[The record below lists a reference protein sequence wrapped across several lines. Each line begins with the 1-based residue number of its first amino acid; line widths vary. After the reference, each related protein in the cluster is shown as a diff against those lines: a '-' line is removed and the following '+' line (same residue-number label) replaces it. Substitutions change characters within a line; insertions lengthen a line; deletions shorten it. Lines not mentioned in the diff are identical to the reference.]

1 MNYEKAYNQLINVVM
16 DEIDNVS
23 VETAEKVQVIH
34 SLTTDNPR
42 SNEQGITAD
51 QWKQMT
57 STERVDFKA
66 QNPETYDNALRG
78 NFSKG
83 E

>member
-1 MNYEKAYNQLINVVM
+1 MNYERAYNQLINVVM

-23 VETAEKVQVIH
+23 VEAAKEVQVIH
-34 SLTTDNPR
+34 SLTTDNST

-51 QWKQMT
+51 EWKRMT
-57 STERVDFKA
+57 YTERVDFKA

-78 NFSKG
+78 KF

>member
-23 VETAEKVQVIH
+23 VEAAGKVQVIH
-34 SLTTDNPR
+34 LLATDNPT

-51 QWKQMT
+51 EWKQMT
-57 STERVDFKA
+57 YTERVDFKA
-66 QNPETYDNALRG
+66 QNPEIYNNALHG
-78 NFSKG
+78 KF

>member
-16 DEIDNVS
+16 DEIDSVS
-23 VETAEKVQVIH
+23 VEAAEKVQVIH
-34 SLTTDNPR
+34 SLTTDNPT

-51 QWKQMT
+51 EWKQMT
-57 STERVDFKA
+57 YTERVDLKA
-66 QNPETYDNALRG
+66 QNPEMYNNALHG
-78 NFSKG
+78 KF

>member
-23 VETAEKVQVIH
+23 VEAAKEVQVIH
-34 SLTTDNPR
+34 SFATDNPT

-51 QWKQMT
+51 EWKQMT
-57 STERVDFKA
+57 YTERVDFKA
-66 QNPETYDNALRG
+66 QNPKIYNNALHG
-78 NFSKG
+78 KF

>member
-1 MNYEKAYNQLINVVM
+1 MNYEKAYQQLITVVM

-23 VETAEKVQVIH
+23 VEAAEKVQVIH
-34 SLTTDNPR
+34 SLTTDNPT

-51 QWKQMT
+51 EWKQMT
-57 STERVDFKA
+57 YAERVDFKA
-66 QNPETYDNALRG
+66 QDPEMYNNALHG
-78 NFSKG
+78 KF

>member
-23 VETAEKVQVIH
+23 VEAAGKVQVIH
-34 SLTTDNPR
+34 SLATDNPT
-42 SNEQGITAD
+42 SNQQGITAD
-51 QWKQMT
+51 EWKQMT
-57 STERVDFKA
+57 YTERVDFKA
-66 QNPETYDNALRG
+66 QDPEMYNNALHG
-78 NFSKG
+78 KF

>member
-1 MNYEKAYNQLINVVM
+1 MNYEKAYQQLITVVM

-23 VETAEKVQVIH
+23 VEAAEKVQVIH
-34 SLTTDNPR
+34 SLTTDNPT

-51 QWKQMT
+51 EWKQMT
-57 STERVDFKA
+57 YTERVDFKA
-66 QNPETYDNALRG
+66 QKPEAYDKALHG
-78 NFSKG
+78 KF

>member
-1 MNYEKAYNQLINVVM
+1 MNYEKAYQQLITVVM

-23 VETAEKVQVIH
+23 VEAAEKVQVIH
-34 SLTTDNPR
+34 SLTTDNTT

-51 QWKQMT
+51 EWKQMT
-57 STERVDFKA
+57 YTERVDFKV

-78 NFSKG
+78 KF

>member
-1 MNYEKAYNQLINVVM
+1 MQYKEAYQQLINVVM
-16 DEIDNVS
+16 DDIDNVS
-23 VETAEKVQVIH
+23 VEAAKKVEAIH
-34 SLTTDNPR
+34 SSITDNPR

-57 STERVDFKA
+57 YTERVDFKA
-66 QNPETYDNALRG
+66 QNPEMYNNALHG
-78 NFSKG
+78 KF

>member
-23 VETAEKVQVIH
+23 VEAAGKVQVIH
-34 SLTTDNPR
+34 LLTTDNST

-51 QWKQMT
+51 EWKQMT
-57 STERVDFKA
+57 YTERVDFKA
-66 QNPETYDNALRG
+66 QNPEIYNNALHG
-78 NFSKG
+78 KF

>member
-23 VETAEKVQVIH
+23 VEAAEKVQVIH
-34 SLTTDNPR
+34 SLTTDNTT

-51 QWKQMT
+51 EWKRMT
-57 STERVDFKA
+57 YTERVEFKA
-66 QNPETYDNALRG
+66 QNPEAYDKALHG
-78 NFSKG
+78 KF

>member
-23 VETAEKVQVIH
+23 VEAAEKVQVIH
-34 SLTTDNPR
+34 SFTTDNLT
-42 SNEQGITAD
+42 SKEQGITSD
-51 QWKQMT
+51 EWNQMT
-57 STERVDFKA
+57 YTERVDFKA

-78 NFSKG
+78 KFD
-83 E
+83 

>member
-1 MNYEKAYNQLINVVM
+1 MNYEKAYNQLINIVM

-34 SLTTDNPR
+34 SLTTDKPT

-51 QWKQMT
+51 EWKQMT
-57 STERVDFKA
+57 YTERVDFKA
-66 QNPETYDNALRG
+66 QNPEMYNNALHG
-78 NFSKG
+78 KF

>member
-1 MNYEKAYNQLINVVM
+1 M

-23 VETAEKVQVIH
+23 VEAAEKVQVIH
-34 SLTTDNPR
+34 SLTTDNPT

-51 QWKQMT
+51 EWKRMT
-57 STERVDFKA
+57 YTERVDFKA
-66 QNPETYDNALRG
+66 QNPKTYDNALRG

>member
-16 DEIDNVS
+16 DEIDSVS
-23 VETAEKVQVIH
+23 VEAAEKVQVIH
-34 SLTTDNPR
+34 SLTTDNPT

-51 QWKQMT
+51 EWKQMT
-57 STERVDFKA
+57 YTERVDFKA
-66 QNPETYDNALRG
+66 QNPEMYNNALHG
-78 NFSKG
+78 KF

>member
-16 DEIDNVS
+16 DEIDSVS
-23 VETAEKVQVIH
+23 VEAAEKVQVIH
-34 SLTTDNPR
+34 SLTTDNPT

-51 QWKQMT
+51 EWKQMT
-57 STERVDFKA
+57 YTERVDFKT
-66 QNPETYDNALRG
+66 QNPEMYNNALHG
-78 NFSKG
+78 KF

>member
-1 MNYEKAYNQLINVVM
+1 MNYEQAYQQLITVVM
-16 DEIDNVS
+16 DDIDNVS
-23 VETAEKVQVIH
+23 VEAAEKVQVIH
-34 SLTTDNPR
+34 SLTTDNST

-51 QWKQMT
+51 EWKQMT
-57 STERVDFKA
+57 YTERVDFKA

-78 NFSKG
+78 KF